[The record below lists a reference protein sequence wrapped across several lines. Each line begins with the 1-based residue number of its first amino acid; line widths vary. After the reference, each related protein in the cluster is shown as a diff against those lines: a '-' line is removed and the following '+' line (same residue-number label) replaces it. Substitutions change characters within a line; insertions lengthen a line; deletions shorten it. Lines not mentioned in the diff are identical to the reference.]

1 MLSIILLPRLQKGV
15 IECHALRNA
24 AISISC
30 LIGGC
35 LLYPHHSQNKG
46 VAAPD
51 PNKINLSPPGQS
63 VFLQPTF
70 QRRPPCRLHRSI
82 HPITPPRHT
91 WSRILGSFH
100 GKNNC
105 SSQTPY
111 TAQTAVAS
119 PPPLKHSSIPSV
131 TSFYAHLIMPYNTRR
146 KSLSLPSLG
155 IHLPSSSRAHRPS
168 ISKVATTAE
177 SSPQP
182 PTKKV
187 KRSHTSDDASPT
199 IVPRPRSNTA
209 SSATKSVSFAAER
222 PKSSG
227 RAAYEH
233 TPPPSPGATNRNK
246 IDLDGIHDDIVC
258 GVIEQLEKTGN
269 RPHLIKELA
278 TVLSTTNDS
287 VLGSA
292 NPTALLSSRLT
303 AYIRRD
309 CWSPLSPCP
318 LAKELIPV
326 HPRKVF
332 YYLTTQPRQEI
343 PADSS
348 DIFAPAL
355 NTSVRPAVRGGK
367 RIISPSLSNAS
378 VEDDDSEAAEIR
390 KREAFSQS
398 PEIDLS
404 VPELDT
410 VTQTDDHFHTSP
422 TPPGPLSGRSSLAR
436 DGSIGS
442 IPEDTSLAHN
452 HRAQSPPLEGD
463 EKEFTQTAS
472 NMRMRGMSF
481 DDQSIRQSTEV
492 ENALPATVDGM
503 HLGETEEE
511 VAHRDQ
517 EDGATLFGEQH
528 GHTQEVTSALMSSP
542 LVKPIR
548 TCVSM
553 ERVAVKDAASLGEVE
568 MREESISI
576 LGQHQAYDW
585 EIREPESVQLDE
597 LDDLLGDF

>member
-1 MLSIILLPRLQKGV
+1 
-15 IECHALRNA
+15 
-24 AISISC
+24 
-30 LIGGC
+30 
-35 LLYPHHSQNKG
+35 
-46 VAAPD
+46 
-51 PNKINLSPPGQS
+51 
-63 VFLQPTF
+63 
-70 QRRPPCRLHRSI
+70 
-82 HPITPPRHT
+82 
-91 WSRILGSFH
+91 
-100 GKNNC
+100 
-105 SSQTPY
+105 
-111 TAQTAVAS
+111 
-119 PPPLKHSSIPSV
+119 
-131 TSFYAHLIMPYNTRR
+131 MPYNTRR

-155 IHLPSSSRAHRPS
+155 IQLPSSSRAHRPS
-168 ISKVATTAE
+168 LSKAATASE

-199 IVPRPRSNTA
+199 IISRPRSNTA
-209 SSATKSVSFAAER
+209 SSSTKSVSFAAER

-227 RAAYEH
+227 RTAYEH
-233 TPPPSPGATNRNK
+233 TPPPSPGATTRHK
-246 IDLDGIHDDIVC
+246 IDLDGVHDDIVC

-309 CWSPLSPCP
+309 CWSQLSPCP

-332 YYLTTQPRQEI
+332 YYLTTRPRQEI

-348 DIFAPAL
+348 DIFTSPL
-355 NTSVRPAVRGGK
+355 NTSVRPIVKGGK

-378 VEDDDSEAAEIR
+378 IEDDDSEAAEIR
-390 KREAFSQS
+390 KREAFSPS

-410 VTQTDDHFHTSP
+410 VTQTDNRFHIST
-422 TPPGPLSGRSSLAR
+422 TPPGSLSGRSSLAR
-436 DGSIGS
+436 DGSIS
-442 IPEDTSLAHN
+442 TTAEETSLAHN
-452 HRAQSPPLEGD
+452 TRARSPPLEGD

-517 EDGATLFGEQH
+517 EDGAKLFGEQH
-528 GHTQEVTSALMSSP
+528 GQTQEVASVLMSSP
-542 LVKPIR
+542 FVKPVGTR
-548 TCVSM
+548 VSM
-553 ERVAVKDAASLGEVE
+553 ERLFVKDASSSGEVE
-568 MREESISI
+568 MKEESISI

-585 EIREPESVQLDE
+585 EIGEPESVQLEE